1 MNSSRSDQDIV
12 EIMNSFNALITK
24 RSKLRDW
31 TMPELLAADA
41 VYDPKSKYAGLATES
56 RRFIGTREQIQR
68 SVIKAIRE
76 YATEHYSDGGW
87 DVIVEAYDDQDIAEI
102 VGNVSSLPGAI
113 AKFATI
119 INVYSDRQADA
130 VNSAF

>member
-1 MNSSRSDQDIV
+1 VTGPCLSCLLLTLSTTPRASTPAWRPRAAGSS
-12 EIMNSFNALITK
+12 A
-24 RSKLRDW
+24 
-31 TMPELLAADA
+31 
-41 VYDPKSKYAGLATES
+41 
-56 RRFIGTREQIQR
+56 REQIQR